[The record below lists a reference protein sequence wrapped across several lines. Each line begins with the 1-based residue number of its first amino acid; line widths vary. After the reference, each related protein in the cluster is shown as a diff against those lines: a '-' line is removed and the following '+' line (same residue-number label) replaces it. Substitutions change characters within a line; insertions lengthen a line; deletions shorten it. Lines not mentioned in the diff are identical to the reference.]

1 MRLTWSDFVLKV
13 LTVTKWHFIEMDD
26 SRKVWTSPICDSAS
40 QVDLLKST
48 KGKGFEQVV
57 YGMMY

>member
-13 LTVTKWHFIEMDD
+13 LTVTKLHFIEMDD
-26 SRKVWTSPICDSAS
+26 SRQDWTSPICDSAS
-40 QVDLLKST
+40 QADLLEST
-48 KGKGFEQVV
+48 MGKGFEQVV